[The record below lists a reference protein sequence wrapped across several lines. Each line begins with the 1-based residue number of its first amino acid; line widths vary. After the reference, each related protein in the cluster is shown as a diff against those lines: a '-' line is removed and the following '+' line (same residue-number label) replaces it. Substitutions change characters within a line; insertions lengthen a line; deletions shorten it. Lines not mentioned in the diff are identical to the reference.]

1 MTTETSM
8 SLDTI
13 ETDFTVFETDQ
24 VLTAAQLNRVADYLD
39 DQERLTRVALL
50 GVGIACGLWPSLQ
63 AGSVRL
69 SHGVGTTT
77 DGDLLFMPGGARFR
91 PCRSTAAQA
100 GTSAKAFRTRP
111 AKTAGAM

>member
-39 DQERLTRVALL
+39 DQ
-50 GVGIACGLWPSLQ
+50 
-63 AGSVRL
+63 
-69 SHGVGTTT
+69 
-77 DGDLLFMPGGARFR
+77 
-91 PCRSTAAQA
+91 
-100 GTSAKAFRTRP
+100 
-111 AKTAGAM
+111 